1 MNGVTSGLRR
11 ILHDC
16 VYSLFV
22 CLKHE
27 DLSLVQNQSSSEN
40 METEHWIRYYTEKG
54 DYEEGIPYY
63 YNKETGITQFEEPN
77 EFRYQSYCLPQ
88 VIISGL
94 SFP

>member
-1 MNGVTSGLRR
+1 M
-11 ILHDC
+11 IAC
-16 VYSLFV
+16 IPCLF

-27 DLSLVQNQSSSEN
+27 DLSLVQKQSSSKN

-63 YNKETGITQFEEPN
+63 YNKETGVTQFEEPN

-88 VIISGL
+88 GTFVGP